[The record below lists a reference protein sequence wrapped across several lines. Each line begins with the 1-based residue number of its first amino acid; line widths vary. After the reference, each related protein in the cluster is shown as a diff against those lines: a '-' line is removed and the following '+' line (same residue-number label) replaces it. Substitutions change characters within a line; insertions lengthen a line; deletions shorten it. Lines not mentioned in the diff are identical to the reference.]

1 MTRALVSRRVPEGTL
16 RHCYRTPNLR
26 YGPLDWLP
34 ETSNPRRPESVQIV
48 DSGRFPV
55 SSWRSFPHAWRHY
68 AHRAGAVLRSCA
80 IHIVVWGFVLC
91 VGCWSAPARA
101 QVAADAASA
110 TKPNIVIILADDLG
124 WGDVRAMRPE
134 STLATPRIDSIA
146 AAGMRFTDAHSAA
159 AVCSP
164 SRYALLTGR
173 YGWRSYLSSD
183 VLGDRAR
190 PLIDSDLPT
199 LGSML
204 QQHGYRTAA
213 IGKWH
218 LGLRFPRLPPD
229 EENNI
234 NRGLDWNGEIEGAPV
249 GFGFDEFFGVSG
261 NLSFHPRAY
270 IRDDRITAYPDQ
282 PYTPTGLLPS
292 HFRHVAPDFDPFDVL
307 DRLTEEAVA
316 FIDRS
321 AGQENPFF
329 LYFALTAPHVPLI
342 PESRFVGTSGLGY
355 YGDFV
360 AQIDWIVGQVLDALA
375 RAGIADDTLLV
386 FTSDNGSP
394 MDDRPNWLATH
405 HVNDPSAT
413 WYWSTVHKPNG
424 DWRGIKSTIHEGG
437 HRVPY
442 LVRWPGVV
450 PAGSETAFT
459 SAHVDLYATL
469 ADIVG
474 HRLEDGEAIDSLSI
488 LPVLRG
494 EQATPRRSVVNHSAK
509 GMFAVR
515 SGPWKL
521 VLGNGGGGWGGSGFI
536 GTPFTRPYKLYDL
549 SRTPWEGKNLIE
561 EHRARADELEERL
574 STIRSSTK
582 RSQLYSDDASL
593 GALALSGIEIGEFAG
608 EVWGYSAQV
617 ANNVTS
623 TTVTATAAD
632 EYATVVISDGK
643 HRTVGTEATVELRE
657 GGNTIMVTVTAE
669 DMYTTWTYAVVVS
682 RENAATGDP
691 GFPSASPEITSG
703 SSFTVVEGETAVAT
717 LTATDTDTQDS
728 DLIWSLSG
736 GADQAKFI
744 ITNSGV
750 LALGAAKDFEAPDD
764 TNTGGVYQVTVQVS
778 DGGRTDTVDLTVT
791 LANLN
796 EAPTANAGE
805 DQTGIG
811 EGATV
816 TLSGSGSDPDAN
828 DALTYAWTQTGGP
841 SVPSFD
847 SALAA
852 PTFVAP
858 TDLSSDATL
867 TFTLRVTDE
876 AGLYHEDE
884 TTVGMFSSAP
894 LTAVFEGVPAF
905 HDGMRGF
912 DVWLRFNREVKLNST
927 AFTNGLLTVDSGWVR
942 GADRLISG
950 STTHWTFTVM
960 PSGDADVVITLPAGR
975 TCGTTGA
982 VCTLDDRPLSAAA
995 SATVAGPAAPRV
1007 TGSTTLAV
1015 PEGETAVAT
1024 LTASD
1029 ADTPAMDLQW
1039 SIPSSAG
1046 GGADRRKFTIT
1057 AGGALTF
1064 VTAKD
1069 FEDPDDADT
1078 DGSYQVTV
1086 QVSDSRRSDKEDLT
1100 VTLSNRNE
1108 APTADAG
1115 ADRQDIEQGAT
1126 VTLAGSGS
1134 DPDADDTLTYAW
1146 TQTGGT
1152 DVTLSDATAPA
1163 PSFTAP
1169 AGLTEDAT
1177 LTFSL
1182 KVTDKA
1188 GLYHEDA
1195 VSVRVKARPPRV
1207 ATIAAAA
1214 GTVTEGAAATFTV
1227 SLDAPAAAA
1236 LPVAV
1241 SVSETGAA
1249 LSGSSPATVDFAAGE
1264 SSKTLSLATTDDQV
1278 VEPDSTVTA
1287 TVSLGAGYTVGTAS
1301 SAFVRVENEDTATFT
1316 VSAAPEAIA
1325 EGESAT
1331 LTVAIANGVT
1341 FAEDQ
1346 TVELAASG
1354 TASASDYT
1362 GVPATLTL
1370 AAGASSVTAGLAAS
1384 EDQDEEQ
1391 AETVTITASHNGSP
1405 IGSATLT
1412 ITSVSH
1418 DATLGGLSLSGIE
1431 IGAFSGAVTSYQGS
1445 VGHAVATTTVTAAAT
1460 HSGATVSIE
1469 PGSEVS
1475 LAVGANEIAVTVT
1488 AEDGTTTKTY
1498 TVTVTRAALPEAS
1511 IAAGASP
1518 VTEGTAAS
1526 FTVTLDQAAP
1536 EALTV
1541 SVSVTESGSAL
1552 SGAPPA
1558 SVAFAKGG
1566 TSARLA
1572 VPTAGD
1578 GVVEADSTVT
1588 ATVTAGTAYT
1598 VGTASSASVTV
1609 EDDDAARFTVSADPQ
1624 AIDEG
1629 EASTLTVAIA
1639 NGVTFAEDQT
1649 VELAASGTAS
1659 ASDYTGVPAT
1669 LTLAAGASSVTAGLA
1684 ASEDQDEEQA
1694 ETVTITASHDSS
1706 PIGSA
1711 TVTITSVSHDA
1722 TLGGLSLSGIEIGTF
1737 SGAVTSYQASVG
1749 HAVATTTVT
1758 ATATHSAA
1766 TVSIEPGSEV
1776 SLAVGANEIAVTV
1789 TAEDGIATKTYT
1801 VTVTRAAAPALPV
1814 VSIAAVEE
1822 RVAGPVG
1829 EFTVSRTGPTAEAL
1843 DVQVLFANSRS
1854 SRTQT
1859 LTIRFLPGRSSVTT
1873 RVQAGDNNLVE
1884 DDITVTYTLREGEG
1898 YTVSAEH
1905 GSASVVVEESDIPEF
1920 SVSARP
1926 AEIAEGESATVAVAI
1941 TNGVR
1946 FREAQTIDLSVSGTA
1961 SGSDHTGVPAA
1972 LTLRAYG
1979 TSTKTATLTAELD
1992 GEDEAAETVTI
2003 TASHGGSE
2011 IGSATVAIAGSTTPL
2026 TGRFAKMPA
2035 THDGD
2040 TRFGFELHFSEAIRI
2055 SYRTLRDGAFTVT
2068 GGAVREAR
2076 RLAPPSNLGW
2086 EITVEPASDADMVL
2100 VLPATTDCAA
2110 AGAVCTAAG
2119 KRLSGRLTAT
2129 VRGPATQAAGPGF
2142 PLAPENGRPSG
2153 IWSDGATAWVADVDD
2168 GKLFAYRLSDGSRAP
2183 GRDVAVGGSP
2193 MGLWSDGG
2201 TLWVAELTG
2210 GLAAYRLAD
2219 GSRLP
2224 GRDLAPAV
2232 SASPVGVWSDGE
2244 TVWIAEW
2251 LGDTVHGYRLSDGER
2266 APARDI
2272 RLAAGNLLPVGLWSD
2287 GETLWVADW
2296 DERMVAY
2303 RLSDGERAPERDVA
2317 AQGPDADPSGLWSDG
2332 ETLLA
2337 TGWAGGEVRAHAL
2350 PAAAGRAV
2358 AAARGGEPGAVPPI
2372 GDPALRA
2379 AIVAALGAEAGA
2391 AGLAGLEVLDARDGG
2406 IRSLAGLEGA
2416 VDLKELDLGFN
2427 PLDDTQALAK
2437 LVSLRSLNLDGA
2449 APDLAVLGS
2458 LTGLERL
2465 SLRHNGVSDLGPLAA
2480 LAQLGELDV
2489 GDNRIED
2496 LRPLMALQ
2504 ALAVLRA
2511 DRNRIVDLRP
2521 LASLP
2526 GLERLSLRSN
2536 GVSDL
2541 GPLAA
2546 LTQLGELDV
2555 GDNRIE
2561 DLWPLASLPR
2571 LAVVDLAG
2579 NRIRDL
2585 QPPAAPDLTA
2595 LGSLPGLERLSLRSS
2610 GISDLGPLAALAQLR
2625 ELDVGDNRIED
2636 LRPLAA
2642 LRALAVLRAD
2652 RNRIA
2657 DLRPLASLPRLAV
2670 VDLGRNRIRDL
2681 RPLAALDRLRTLRL
2695 DGNGISAPGPLAGL
2709 AGVRELGLAG
2719 NAVGD
2724 LGALSGLAGL
2734 RRLDLRG
2741 NPVTD
2746 LGPLRGLPSLGWVHV
2761 GASGIADLRP
2771 LDGAAELTL
2780 AGVDDRETPHGDR
2793 HRTRPTPGN

>member
-1 MTRALVSRRVPEGTL
+1 MAA
-16 RHCYRTPNLR
+16 
-26 YGPLDWLP
+26 GPP
-34 ETSNPRRPESVQIV
+34 
-48 DSGRFPV
+48 
-55 SSWRSFPHAWRHY
+55 
-68 AHRAGAVLRSCA
+68 
-80 IHIVVWGFVLC
+80 
-91 VGCWSAPARA
+91 
-101 QVAADAASA
+101 SA
-110 TKPNIVIILADDLG
+110 TKPNIVVILADDLG

-204 QQHGYRTAA
+204 QQYGYRTAA

-229 EENNI
+229 EENDI

-292 HFRHVAPDFDPFDVL
+292 HFRYVAPDFDPFDVL
-307 DRLTEEAVA
+307 DRLTEEAVD

-394 MDDRPNWLATH
+394 MEDRPNWLATH
-405 HVNDPSAT
+405 HVTNPSAD

-424 DWRGIKSTIHEGG
+424 DWRGIKSTIYEGG

-450 PAGSETAFT
+450 PAGAESAFT
-459 SAHVDLYATL
+459 FAHVDLYATL
-469 ADIVG
+469 ADILG
-474 HRLEDGEAIDSLSI
+474 HRLEDEEAIDSLSI

-536 GTPFTRPYKLYDL
+536 GTPFARPYKLYDL
-549 SRTPWEGKNLIE
+549 SSTPWEGKNLIE
-561 EHRARADELEERL
+561 ERRAHADELEERL

-643 HRTVGTEATVELRE
+643 NRTVGTEATVELRE

-669 DMYTTWTYAVVVS
+669 DMVTTWTYAVVVS
-682 RENAATGDP
+682 RENAATEDP
-691 GFPSASPEITSG
+691 GLPGASPEITSG
-703 SSFTVVEGETAVAT
+703 SSFIVVEGETAVAT

-750 LALGAAKDFEAPDD
+750 LALGAAKDFEAPAD
-764 TNTGGVYQVTVQVS
+764 TNTDGVYQVTVQVS
-778 DGGRTDTVDLTVT
+778 DGGRTDTADLTVT

-841 SVPSFD
+841 SVPFFD

-858 TDLSSDATL
+858 TDLSSEATL

-876 AGLYHEDE
+876 AGLYDEDE
-884 TTVGMFSSAP
+884 TTVGVFSSAP

-912 DVWLRFNREVKLNST
+912 DVWLRFNREVKLSST
-927 AFTNGLLTVDSGWVR
+927 AFTNGLLTVDGGWVR
-942 GADRLISG
+942 RADRLISG
-950 STTHWTFTVM
+950 SNTHWTFTVM

-982 VCTLDDRPLSAAA
+982 VCTLDDGPLSAAVSA
-995 SATVAGPAAPRV
+995 SVAGPAAPLV
-1007 TGSTTLAV
+1007 TGSTTLSV
-1015 PEGETAVAT
+1015 LEGETAVAT

-1029 ADTPAMDLQW
+1029 ADTTAMDLQW
-1039 SIPSSAG
+1039 SIPSGAG
-1046 GGADRRKFTIT
+1046 GGADGGKFTIT

-1069 FEDPDDADT
+1069 FEDPDDADA

-1086 QVSDSRRSDKEDLT
+1086 QVSDSRRSNTEDLT

-1115 ADRQDIEQGAT
+1115 ADQPDIADGAT

-1146 TQTGGT
+1146 TQIGGT
-1152 DVTLSDATAPA
+1152 DVTLSDATTPA

-1195 VSVRVKARPPRV
+1195 VSVRVKARPP
-1207 ATIAAAA
+1207 
-1214 GTVTEGAAATFTV
+1214 
-1227 SLDAPAAAA
+1227 PA
-1236 LPVAV
+1236 
-1241 SVSETGAA
+1241 
-1249 LSGSSPATVDFAAGE
+1249 
-1264 SSKTLSLATTDDQV
+1264 
-1278 VEPDSTVTA
+1278 
-1287 TVSLGAGYTVGTAS
+1287 
-1301 SAFVRVENEDTATFT
+1301 ATFT

-1331 LTVAIANGVT
+1331 LTVAISNGST
-1341 FAEDQ
+1341 FTEAQ
-1346 TVELAASG
+1346 TISLAASG

-1370 AAGASSVTAGLAAS
+1370 AAGESSAKATLTASV
-1384 EDQDEEQ
+1384 DQEEEE
-1391 AETVTITASHNGSP
+1391 AETVTITASHRGAS
-1405 IGSATLT
+1405 IGSA
-1412 ITSVSH
+1412 
-1418 DATLGGLSLSGIE
+1418 
-1431 IGAFSGAVTSYQGS
+1431 
-1445 VGHAVATTTVTAAAT
+1445 
-1460 HSGATVSIE
+1460 
-1469 PGSEVS
+1469 
-1475 LAVGANEIAVTVT
+1475 
-1488 AEDGTTTKTY
+1488 
-1498 TVTVTRAALPEAS
+1498 TVTVTRAE
-1511 IAAGASP
+1511 
-1518 VTEGTAAS
+1518 
-1526 FTVTLDQAAP
+1526 
-1536 EALTV
+1536 
-1541 SVSVTESGSAL
+1541 
-1552 SGAPPA
+1552 
-1558 SVAFAKGG
+1558 
-1566 TSARLA
+1566 
-1572 VPTAGD
+1572 
-1578 GVVEADSTVT
+1578 
-1588 ATVTAGTAYT
+1588 
-1598 VGTASSASVTV
+1598 
-1609 EDDDAARFTVSADPQ
+1609 
-1624 AIDEG
+1624 
-1629 EASTLTVAIA
+1629 
-1639 NGVTFAEDQT
+1639 
-1649 VELAASGTAS
+1649 
-1659 ASDYTGVPAT
+1659 
-1669 LTLAAGASSVTAGLA
+1669 
-1684 ASEDQDEEQA
+1684 
-1694 ETVTITASHDSS
+1694 
-1706 PIGSA
+1706 
-1711 TVTITSVSHDA
+1711 
-1722 TLGGLSLSGIEIGTF
+1722 
-1737 SGAVTSYQASVG
+1737 
-1749 HAVATTTVT
+1749 
-1758 ATATHSAA
+1758 
-1766 TVSIEPGSEV
+1766 
-1776 SLAVGANEIAVTV
+1776 
-1789 TAEDGIATKTYT
+1789 
-1801 VTVTRAAAPALPV
+1801 APALPV
-1814 VSIAAVEE
+1814 VSVAAVEE
-1822 RVAGPVG
+1822 RVVGPIG
-1829 EFTVSRTGPTAEAL
+1829 EFRVSRTGPTAEAL
-1843 DVQVLFANSRS
+1843 EVQVLFENSRS

-1859 LTIRFLPGRSSVTT
+1859 LTIRLLPGRSSVTA

-1898 YTVSAEH
+1898 YTVSAAR
-1905 GSASVVVEESDIPEF
+1905 GSASVVLEESDIPEF
-1920 SVSARP
+1920 SVSVRP
-1926 AEIAEGESATVAVAI
+1926 AGIAEGESATVTVAI

-1961 SGSDHTGVPAA
+1961 SGSDYTGVPEM
-1972 LTLRAYG
+1972 LTLRAYK
-1979 TSTKTATLTAELD
+1979 TETTTATLTAAED
-1992 GEDEAAETVTI
+1992 EEDEAEETVTI

-2011 IGSATVAIAGSTTPL
+2011 IGSATVTIGGVKPL
-2026 TGRFAKMPA
+2026 TAKFAKMPA
-2035 THDGD
+2035 THDGE
-2040 TRFGFELHFSEAIRI
+2040 TRFSFELRFSEQIRI
-2055 SYRTLRDGAFTVT
+2055 SYKTLRDKAFTVT
-2068 GGAVREAR
+2068 GGAVRKAR
-2076 RLAPPSNLGW
+2076 RLAPPSNLRW
-2086 EITVEPASDADMVL
+2086 EITVAPTSDADVVL
-2100 VLPATTDCAA
+2100 ELPVTTDCAA
-2110 AGAVCTAAG
+2110 ARAVCTAAG
-2119 KRLSGRLTAT
+2119 KRLSERLTAT
-2129 VRGPATQAAGPGF
+2129 VRGPGTQALALGF
-2142 PLAPENGRPSG
+2142 SLDPENGRPSG
-2153 IWSDGATAWVADVDD
+2153 LWSDGATAWVADLDD
-2168 GKLFAYRLSDGSRAP
+2168 GKLFAYRLSDGSRSP
-2183 GRDVAVGGSP
+2183 ERDVAVGGAP
-2193 MGLWSDGG
+2193 MGLWSDGE

-2210 GLAAYRLAD
+2210 GLAAYRLSD

-2224 GRDLAPAV
+2224 GRDLALPV
-2232 SASPVGVWSDGE
+2232 STSPVGVWSDGE

-2251 LGDTVHGYRLSDGER
+2251 LGDTVHGYRWADGQR

-2272 RLAAGNLLPVGLWSD
+2272 RLAPGNLLPVGLWSD

-2303 RLSDGERAPERDVA
+2303 RLSSGERTPDRDVA
-2317 AQGPDADPSGLWSDG
+2317 AKAPDADPSGLWSDG
-2332 ETLLA
+2332 KTLLA
-2337 TGWAGGEVRAHAL
+2337 TGWEGGEVRAHAL
-2350 PAAAGRAV
+2350 PAATERAPAAGRA
-2358 AAARGGEPGAVPPI
+2358 GEPGVVPPI
-2372 GDPALRA
+2372 GDPALRTA
-2379 AIVAALGAEAGA
+2379 VVAALGAEAGA
-2391 AGLAGLEVLDARDGG
+2391 EGLGDLKVLDARHGG

-2416 VDLKELDLGFN
+2416 VNLKQLDLGFN
-2427 PLDDTQALAK
+2427 PLDDTEALAK
-2437 LVSLRSLNLDGA
+2437 LPSLRSLNLDGA
-2449 APDLAVLGS
+2449 APDLTALGS
-2458 LTGLERL
+2458 LSGLQRL
-2465 SLRHNGVSDLGPLAA
+2465 SLRHNGVSDL
-2480 LAQLGELDV
+2480 
-2489 GDNRIED
+2489 
-2496 LRPLMALQ
+2496 
-2504 ALAVLRA
+2504 
-2511 DRNRIVDLRP
+2511 
-2521 LASLP
+2521 S
-2526 GLERLSLRSN
+2526 
-2536 GVSDL
+2536 
-2541 GPLAA
+2541 
-2546 LTQLGELDV
+2546 
-2555 GDNRIE
+2555 
-2561 DLWPLASLPR
+2561 
-2571 LAVVDLAG
+2571 
-2579 NRIRDL
+2579 
-2585 QPPAAPDLTA
+2585 
-2595 LGSLPGLERLSLRSS
+2595 
-2610 GISDLGPLAALAQLR
+2610 PLAALAQLR

-2636 LRPLAA
+2636 LRPLIA
-2642 LRALAVLRAD
+2642 LQALAILRAD
-2652 RNRIA
+2652 RNRIV
-2657 DLRPLASLPRLAV
+2657 DLWPLASLPRLTV

-2681 RPLAALDRLRTLRL
+2681 QALAVLGRLKTLRL
-2695 DGNGISAPGPLAGL
+2695 DGNGLSAPAPLAGL
-2709 AGVRELGLAG
+2709 AGLRELGLAG
-2719 NAVGD
+2719 NAVED

-2741 NPVTD
+2741 NPVRD
-2746 LGPLRGLPSLGWVHV
+2746 ISPLRELPSLGWVHV
-2761 GASGIADLRP
+2761 GASGIDNLSP
-2771 LDGAAELTL
+2771 LDGAPEPTL
-2780 AGVDDRETPHGDR
+2780 AGVDDRDTPHQGGHGTR
-2793 HRTRPTPGN
+2793 RTPEN